1 MSRKTTKTRNEKAL
15 TLARSTATRLVSALE
30 TYKTE
35 FPDKCSG
42 SDFPKVDKKMLRSDN
57 APTQSLVDI
66 CQLHYDGNGPAQ
78 KLSAQAIVTRLLRFH
93 DVAGTVQSN
102 SDAADR
108 KLPFK
113 SWIKLGD
120 LAMSLCD
127 GQIHSWSGFQ
137 YLIQPM
143 LMAEATNQNTIDNK
157 AIYQLYMSNASLVD
171 DYIAHNVTTDQTV
184 TIGQKDDRRTIP
196 VAQALRESM
205 RTNGVAPSTATTQ
218 RPTSMHLLHWFEF
231 GVNNGNEKI
240 VTFDRSHPMFR
251 AILALLG
258 REPVSFE

>member
-1 MSRKTTKTRNEKAL
+1 MTRRTKTRNEKAL
-15 TLARSTATRLVSALE
+15 TLARSTATRLASALE
-30 TYKTE
+30 TYQSE

-42 SDFPKVDKKMLRSDN
+42 SDFPKVCKKMLRSDN

-78 KLSAQAIVTRLLRFH
+78 KLSAQAIVTRLLQFH

-127 GQIHSWSGFQ
+127 GRIHSWSGFQ
-137 YLIQPM
+137 YLVQPM
-143 LMAEATNQNTIDNK
+143 LMAEAMDEDTIYNK
-157 AIYQLYMSNASLVD
+157 TIYQLYMSNATLVD
-171 DYIAHNVTTDQTV
+171 DYIAQNVTTDQTV
-184 TIGQKDDRRTIP
+184 TIGQKENKRTLP
-196 VAQALRESM
+196 VAQALRETM
-205 RTNGVAPSTATTQ
+205 RQTGVAPSTATTQ
-218 RPTSMHLLHWFEF
+218 RSTSMHLLHWFEF

-240 VTFDRSHPMFR
+240 VTFDRNHSMFR

-258 REPVSFE
+258 DTPVAFD